1 MVRVLFEFVR
11 LVFKKLHKKKQP
23 SVKAVNSTVIILN
36 INKD

>member
-1 MVRVLFEFVR
+1 MGVLFEFVR

-23 SVKAVNSTVIILN
+23 SVKAVNSIVITIN

>member
-1 MVRVLFEFVR
+1 MGVLFEFVR

-23 SVKAVNSTVIILN
+23 TIKAVNSLIVILN